1 MVRSNSSDKIEFD
14 CVGFGM
20 NAVDYLSIL
29 DPYPGLDEKVE
40 VIESS
45 RQGGGPVPTA
55 MVTLARLGLKVAYIG
70 KIGDDTE
77 GGFVKAELG
86 KEGVNT
92 DYVIMDKKS
101 KTAKAFIWVD
111 KNTGKRTVAL
121 DKTRSNH
128 IEISELKFIDS
139 ITTKFLH
146 IDARK
151 PEVDIFL
158 SKWAKKLR
166 AKVSL
171 DVGSLRPDVESVFSF
186 VNHLIVSKRLAC
198 GFTRLSDPFLA
209 CKELLKKGFEIVVVT
224 IGEDG
229 CICGSPPGFTT
240 SGSPQ
245 GFTTSGKEDKIF
257 HSPGFPVKVVDTTGA
272 GDVFHGAFIYGLLE
286 KWDLKKTARFAC
298 ATAAMKCRKLGGRAG
313 LPNLAEAIDFIE
325 SFRGTV

>member
-20 NAVDYLSIL
+20 NAVDHLSIL
-29 DPYPGLDEKVE
+29 DPYPGLNEKVE

-45 RQGGGPVPTA
+45 MQGGGPVPTA
-55 MVTLARLGLKVAYIG
+55 MVTLAKLGAKVAYIG
-70 KIGDDTE
+70 KIGDDAE
-77 GGFVKAELG
+77 GRFVKAELE

-92 DYVIMDKKS
+92 DYLIKDKES

-121 DKTRSNH
+121 DKNKLNHTQLSEFKFLNSISTR
-128 IEISELKFIDS
+128 
-139 ITTKFLH
+139 FLH
-146 IDARK
+146 IDAREAK
-151 PEVDIFL
+151 ANIFL
-158 SKWAKKLR
+158 SKWAKKLG

-186 VNHLIVSKRLAC
+186 VDHLIVSKRFAC
-198 GFTRLSDPFLA
+198 GFTGLSDPFSA

-229 CICGSPPGFTT
+229 CICGSPRGFTTGGSPPGFTT
-240 SGSPQ
+240 SGA
-245 GFTTSGKEDKIF
+245 EDEIF

-298 ATAAMKCRKLGGRAG
+298 ATAAMKCRKLGGRVG
-313 LPNLAEAIDFIE
+313 IPNLAEAIDFIK
-325 SFRGTV
+325 SFKGTM

>member
-1 MVRSNSSDKIEFD
+1 MVRLNSSDKIEFD
-14 CVGFGM
+14 GIGFGM

-40 VIESS
+40 VMESS
-45 RQGGGPVPTA
+45 MQGGGPVPTA
-55 MVTLARLGLKVAYIG
+55 MATLAKLGAKVAYIG
-70 KIGDDTE
+70 KTGNDSE
-77 GGFVKAELG
+77 GRFVKAELG
-86 KEGVNT
+86 KQGVDT
-92 DYVIMDKKS
+92 DYVIMDNKS

-121 DKTRSNH
+121 DKTKSNQ
-128 IEISELKFIDS
+128 IEISELEFIDS
-139 ITTKFLH
+139 ITAKFLH

-158 SKWAKKLR
+158 SKWAKKLG

-171 DVGSLRPDVESVFSF
+171 DVGSLRSGVESVFPF
-186 VNHLIVSKRLAC
+186 VDHLIVSKRFAC
-198 GFTRLSDPFLA
+198 GFTRLADPLSA
-209 CKELLKKGFEIVVVT
+209 CKELLKKGFETLVVT

-229 CICGSPPGFTT
+229 CICGSPRGFTT
-240 SGSPQ
+240 SGE
-245 GFTTSGKEDKIF
+245 EDEIF

-313 LPNLAEAIDFIE
+313 LPNLAEVLNFMKN
-325 SFRGTV
+325 FKR

>member
-14 CVGFGM
+14 CIGFGM

-45 RQGGGPVPTA
+45 MQGGGPVPTA
-55 MVTLARLGLKVAYIG
+55 MVTLAKLGSKVAYVG
-70 KIGDDTE
+70 KIGDDAE
-77 GGFVKAELG
+77 GRFVKAELG

-92 DYVIMDKKS
+92 DYVIIDRTS
-101 KTAKAFIWVD
+101 KTSQAFIWVD

-158 SKWAKKLR
+158 SKWAKKLG

-171 DVGSLRPDVESVFSF
+171 DVGSLRSGVEHEFCILRSVFAF
-186 VNHLIVSKRLAC
+186 VDHLIVSKRFAC
-198 GFTRLSDPFLA
+198 GFTRLSDPFSA
-209 CKELLKKGFEIVVVT
+209 CKELLEKGFEIVVVT

-229 CICGSPPGFTT
+229 CICGSPRGFTK
-240 SGSPQ
+240 SGA
-245 GFTTSGKEDKIF
+245 EDEIF

-272 GDVFHGAFIYGLLE
+272 GDVFHGAFIYGLLQ

-313 LPNLAEAIDFIE
+313 LPNLAEVSNFIKN
-325 SFRGTV
+325 FKG